1 MLGKIV
7 EIIGKEKSWIEISY
21 KQDEDI
27 IQGWVFTHYTKKFKH

>member
-7 EIIGKEKSWIEISY
+7 EVISKEKNWIEISY

-27 IQGWVFTHYTKKFKH
+27 IQGWYTKKFKH